1 MSRRDKK
8 AKDEAAEPTGPDAV
22 RLSAHPRAR
31 RSIRRVRAVT
41 GLLVLL
47 VVLVLSM
54 RAGVPAFDAV
64 ARALVVAVV
73 AHFLAWGV
81 AVTAWRHLALAELE
95 LAREAHE
102 ARQRERREAAEARAA
117 ERAAAAQ

>member
-1 MSRRDKK
+1 MSRKK
-8 AKDEAAEPTGPDAV
+8 KEKDADEPAGPGAV

-31 RSIRRVRAVT
+31 RSIRRARALT

-47 VVLVLSM
+47 LVLVLSL

-81 AVTAWRHLALAELE
+81 AVTTWRHLVLAELE
-95 LAREAHE
+95 LAREAHD
-102 ARQRERREAAEARAA
+102 ARQRERREAAAA
-117 ERAAAAQ
+117 RAAAAQ